1 MEHSRILLLVFMV
14 VIATIAACSERGIEE
29 STEVRETTPAQTIE
43 NFTMT
48 ETYQAD
54 AEWRLVAEHAD
65 IYDTQKTARV
75 TDLEV
80 RFYKDG
86 KVTSVLTADWGII
99 DLSNNDM
106 TAYDHVLVLASSGEK
121 LETSKLRW
129 DASDGR
135 IRSDEAVRFI
145 KGKSIINGIGFDS
158 DPALTNFQTTK
169 MVGTLSDEEV
179 QEYNEEG
186 EEIAP

>member
-1 MEHSRILLLVFMV
+1 LLVLAGI
-14 VIATIAACSERGIEE
+14 VISAGACSERGIEE
-29 STEVRETTPAQTIE
+29 STEVRETTPAQSIE

-54 AEWRLVAEHAD
+54 AEWRLLAEHAD

-75 TDLEV
+75 TNLQV
-80 RFYKDG
+80 NFYKEG

-99 DLSNNDM
+99 DLTNNDM
-106 TAYDHVLVLASSGEK
+106 TAYDHVQVLASSGEK

-135 IRSDEAVRFI
+135 IRSDEPVRFS
-145 KGKSIINGIGFDS
+145 KGKSIINGVGFDS
-158 DPALTNFQTTK
+158 DPELTNFQTTK
-169 MVGTLSDEEV
+169 MVGKLSDQEV
-179 QEYNEEG
+179 QEYNKEG